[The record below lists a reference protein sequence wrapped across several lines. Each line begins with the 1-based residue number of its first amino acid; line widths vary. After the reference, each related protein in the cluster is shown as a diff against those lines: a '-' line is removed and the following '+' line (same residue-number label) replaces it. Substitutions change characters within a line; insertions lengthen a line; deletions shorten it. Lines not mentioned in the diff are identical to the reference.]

1 MIAPRRRRARP
12 DQEFDARIAQQSET
26 SPGDARV
33 WVFQSA
39 DDPRDAGGDDRLG
52 AGRRHAVMRARLQRD
67 IERRAAR
74 GLAGF
79 VERAPLGVRPT
90 AAAP

>member
-26 SPGDARV
+26 LPGDARV
-33 WVFQSA
+33 GVFHRA
-39 DDPRDAGGDDRLG
+39 DDPGDAGGDDRPAQG
-52 AGRRHAVMRARLQRD
+52 GVDAVMRARLQRD

-79 VERAPLGVRPT
+79 VER
-90 AAAP
+90 